1 MQEARDHGSASGA
14 ADPAVGGNEGAT
26 APPKG
31 LLGSASTL
39 ASSLLG
45 LLLNRVELAALELGE
60 VRDAL
65 LGLAFA
71 GLIGVLA
78 LWFALACAVSLI
90 VVLAWP
96 WWGGW
101 TFLLLAIVFGA
112 VGLVAF
118 RRIAKAVAAGALGM
132 PATMAELRKDRDAL
146 L

>member
-1 MQEARDHGSASGA
+1 MQEARDYGAAPGA
-14 ADPAVGGNEGAT
+14 ADPAAGGNDG
-26 APPKG
+26 APPPTG

-78 LWFALACAVSLI
+78 LWFALACAVSLV

-96 WWGGW
+96 WLGGW
-101 TFLLLAIVFGA
+101 TFLILAIVFGA

-118 RRIAKAVAAGALGM
+118 RRIAKAVAAGSLGM